1 MASLPQSL
9 LLDSR
14 APATPCTPTS
24 HPAIAHRSRHP
35 RRSDHIGT
43 PILRYATPVP
53 LFQPCSH
60 AFVSPYRGLEGLALK
75 GRYCH
80 SPGCDISNQS
90 LTISF
95 PISDPTPDF
104 LLQFCPLLPPNSGSA
119 PRPPLFSIS
128 ATPVIVRRCFLS
140 Y

>member
-1 MASLPQSL
+1 MPQSL
-9 LLDSR
+9 PLDSR

-35 RRSDHIGT
+35 RRSNHIGT
-43 PILRYATPVP
+43 PNLRSPTPVP
-53 LFQPCSH
+53 LFRPCSH
-60 AFVSPYRGLEGLALK
+60 AFVSPYRGLEGSALK

-90 LTISF
+90 PTISF

-104 LLQFCPLLPPNSGSA
+104 RPPLPPNSGSA
-119 PRPPLFSIS
+119 PHPPLFSIS
-128 ATPVIVRRCFLS
+128 ATPVVARRCFLS
-140 Y
+140 YWPGTRI